1 MNKNLKRYSSL
12 GLSLIF
18 VMSSFNGV
26 FAEGNNINKP
36 LSETERLVRSQKEMN
51 FKKSK
56 ILEEFEKDETCLK
69 VKREKVVYFV
79 EFDDK
84 ANKDQ
89 VIQSLKEIKDVKV
102 LYEYN
107 ILFKAVSVEAYPEVL
122 DKLKSIKGVKDVERA
137 GKLVPLME
145 NARKLVGVDKAS
157 DYLKSLNAI
166 NANLGKNYDGR
177 GMIIANIDTGMD
189 ASHKAM
195 RIDEDAKGSLKLK
208 KNDLKGSDKEFWL
221 SDKVPHSFNYL
232 NGGKITTEKYD
243 DGSDYHDPHGMH
255 IAGILAAN
263 DKDEDIKAHKGIRGI
278 APNAQLFS
286 YKMYSDA
293 SDGFAGDETM
303 FHAFEDC
310 IKHDVDVISVSSGF
324 TGTGLAGEK
333 YWQAIRSLRK
343 AGIPICV
350 ATGNYATSS
359 SSSSWDRYA
368 NNALKMTDTG
378 NVTRTAA

>member
-1 MNKNLKRYSSL
+1 
-12 GLSLIF
+12 
-18 VMSSFNGV
+18 
-26 FAEGNNINKP
+26 
-36 LSETERLVRSQKEMN
+36 
-51 FKKSK
+51 
-56 ILEEFEKDETCLK
+56 
-69 VKREKVVYFV
+69 
-79 EFDDK
+79 
-84 ANKDQ
+84 
-89 VIQSLKEIKDVKV
+89 
-102 LYEYN
+102 
-107 ILFKAVSVEAYPEVL
+107 
-122 DKLKSIKGVKDVERA
+122 
-137 GKLVPLME
+137 
-145 NARKLVGVDKAS
+145 
-157 DYLKSLNAI
+157 
-166 NANLGKNYDGR
+166 
-177 GMIIANIDTGMD
+177 
-189 ASHKAM
+189 
-195 RIDEDAKGSLKLK
+195 
-208 KNDLKGSDKEFWL
+208 
-221 SDKVPHSFNYL
+221 
-232 NGGKITTEKYD
+232 
-243 DGSDYHDPHGMH
+243 MH

-378 NVTRTAA
+378 NVTRTAAHEDAIAVASSRNTKIEYEGVNIGGKDFRSVSYTHLRAHETTE